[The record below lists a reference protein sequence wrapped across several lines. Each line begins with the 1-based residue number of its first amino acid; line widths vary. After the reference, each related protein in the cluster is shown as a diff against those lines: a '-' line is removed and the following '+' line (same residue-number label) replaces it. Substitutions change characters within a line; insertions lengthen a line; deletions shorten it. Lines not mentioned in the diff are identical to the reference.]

1 MEGSLGPLGLG
12 LVRVSNFLRDVLWGI
27 SENSI
32 QVVCGGRV
40 ISSDVFPAFE
50 RYRGEQAVGAKVRL
64 ERGFGQ
70 LLCYPCFFDLLRVG
84 RVPSA
89 REYTTTAQ
97 KTTRTGGGGIL
108 KKIARLSRD
117 L

>member
-50 RYRGEQAVGAKVRL
+50 GHSGE
-64 ERGFGQ
+64 
-70 LLCYPCFFDLLRVG
+70 
-84 RVPSA
+84 
-89 REYTTTAQ
+89 
-97 KTTRTGGGGIL
+97 
-108 KKIARLSRD
+108 
-117 L
+117 